1 MATEWVNVV
10 DTAVKI
16 GLGAVISGVFTYLGL
31 KLSHRSDKEK
41 FMLEHKTKLLE
52 KIAEDIDTYFTALD
66 SYIAKF
72 AGITKYRDRKGESSD
87 TLTRT
92 QKESLAERD
101 DLLVEGWAY
110 QKSAIAKL
118 RMLKASK
125 ASKALGKV
133 TTLQKKLRDRY
144 VFDKEIPTYEEVVEI
159 RSKIYEQKREVH
171 DLLADFY
178 ASL

>member
-52 KIAEDIDTYFTALD
+52 KIAEDTDIYFTALD

-72 AGITKYRDRKGESSD
+72 SGITKVRCCKGETGN
-87 TLTRT
+87 TLTKS
-92 QKESLAERD
+92 QKDSLAERNNS
-101 DLLVEGWAY
+101 LVESWAY

-118 RMLKASK
+118 RILKATK
-125 ASKALGKV
+125 ASKALAKMS
-133 TTLQKKLRDRY
+133 TLEKKLRDRY
-144 VFDKEIPTYEEVVEI
+144 VFDKDIPTYDEVKELQTEV
-159 RSKIYEQKREVH
+159 RDQKRVVH
-171 DLLADFY
+171 EMLAEFY
-178 ASL
+178 GTL